1 LVCAATLA
9 RNSFCFAS
17 KEVTPSGVMSAKAGA
32 RKRGA
37 LVLNARVNGLE
48 ALRDEELF
56 ARRRENILDVFRR
69 VF

>member
-1 LVCAATLA
+1 
-9 RNSFCFAS
+9 
-17 KEVTPSGVMSAKAGA
+17 MSAKAGA

-56 ARRRENILDVFRR
+56 ARRRENILNVFRR
-69 VF
+69 IF